1 MGRRLADSP
10 VVREPVLRYPPGS
23 GDNRTMDPRDRHFGP
38 IASINQE
45 TDVVTVDFG
54 DLVRKLVLS
63 EQVILESIRLKELP
77 LLVQK
82 FGFDGIKELLTSGR
96 LRIHCDALT
105 VGQTGQTLALESRA
119 RKGLLPL
126 GSYSFSVV
134 RIADRKEYIHQ
145 NLQPI
150 NDSPTLKGKQA
161 QKLRKVVAGSLVTP
175 PESAGKQTMAQLE
188 RDLENNVPLLKT
200 SVSIAVRNHFGREI
214 HAKDFELRV
223 ERIDAD
229 DWHTETNLGERVGLD
244 AETTHKA
251 VELGLLGVG
260 GFNQRLEYM
269 ESYAAMTGFKAGEL
283 PIMEEKLGFLAR
295 QLDPEA
301 QQERFQRVIELVGL
315 PDVDANA
322 EVQDVDIGRLLEIV
336 AGDEAQ
342 AFRRWLRGIDSL
354 DNAAVEAEI
363 HRIRDLV
370 SRAVRSRPGKGVRF
384 LTTTGIGIANPIAGV
399 GAGALDSFLIDK
411 LVPEPGPTAFL
422 SQLYPS
428 VFKDS

>member
-1 MGRRLADSP
+1 
-10 VVREPVLRYPPGS
+10 
-23 GDNRTMDPRDRHFGP
+23 MDPRDRQFGP
-38 IASINQE
+38 IASLNPD
-45 TDVVTVDFG
+45 TDEVTVNFG

-63 EQVILESIRLKELP
+63 EQVILESIRLKEFP

-82 FGFDGIKELLTSGR
+82 FGYDGIKELLSSGR

-105 VGQTGQTLALESRA
+105 VGQTGQTPVLESCA
-119 RKGLLPL
+119 RKGILPL

-150 NDSPTLKGKQA
+150 NDSPGLKGKQA
-161 QKLRKVVAGSLVTP
+161 QKLRKLVAESLVTP

-200 SVSIAVRNHFGREI
+200 SVSIAVRTHFGRGI
-214 HAKDFELRV
+214 GAQDFELRV
-223 ERIDAD
+223 ERIDAE
-229 DWHTETNLGERVGLD
+229 DWQTETNLGERVGLD
-244 AETTHKA
+244 AQATHKA
-251 VELGLLGVG
+251 IEHGLLGVG
-260 GFNQRLEYM
+260 GFNQRVEYM
-269 ESYAAMTGFKAGEL
+269 ESYGAVTGFQAGEL

-295 QLDPEA
+295 QLDPDA
-301 QQERFQRVIELVGL
+301 QQERFERVIELVGL
-315 PDVDANA
+315 PDVNA
-322 EVQDVDIGRLLEIV
+322 DPKVQDVDMGRLLEIV
-336 AGDEAQ
+336 SDDEAQ

-354 DNAAVEAEI
+354 DDAAVEDEI

-370 SRAVRSRPGKGVRF
+370 SRAVHSPSGKGVRF

-399 GAGALDSFLIDK
+399 AAGALDSFLIDK

-422 SQLYPS
+422 GQLYPS
-428 VFKDS
+428 VFKDT